1 MRSGNRWLIAGL
13 AGVTLALPSIPCAA
27 QGNAGRA
34 TTGSGAAR
42 STPGDATTGGRTGG
56 TTAPSTATGAA
67 QQGSFQAPAPIRPGQ
82 TVSVLA
88 FPFGFTADSDTAA
101 KPTAPGS
108 AVAGVPDAAATGLTA
123 DQQRMSEYLTG
134 IVKAGFLA
142 TPAYTVMT
150 YHPQSSLVARAV
162 KDGVLTNAQTLD
174 VVAPATGAVD
184 VDRARVLTNR
194 LGIQAFLVGTMEVK
208 TPPKSNT
215 VEITLETQLISSA
228 TGEVLRSAAV
238 SGAAAGAEGV
248 PLQTVQERAALETA
262 QKVLPA
268 MGIQLQAPRAAE
280 APATSKGKAKAS
292 KSKASTQPKRE
303 QKTAATKSASSK
315 DERKA
320 AEEAR
325 KQEEAARKQQERQAE
340 AARKEQARAEEKARE
355 AQKEAKKAAEK
366 AEREAKRQAEKSRDQ
381 DKHAASSKKESVK
394 PAVQT
399 DNTAA
404 APHPSTIQTA
414 QAAPAAPAPAPA
426 ATAAPAGTSASA
438 IPNSVTARADASGY
452 PVPYGY
458 AVDATSPKLPS
469 RDRTHLRVPAWLG
482 VAGFLT
488 GISFLL

>member
-1 MRSGNRWLIAGL
+1 MRSGNRWLMAGL
-13 AGVTLALPSIPCAA
+13 AGITLALPSVPCAA
-27 QGNAGRA
+27 QGTAGRA
-34 TTGSGAAR
+34 TPGGGAAR
-42 STPGDATTGGRTGG
+42 PNSLGEATQMGGRTGTTAGTGTG
-56 TTAPSTATGAA
+56 TTGTGSA
-67 QQGSFQAPAPIRPGQ
+67 QQGSFQPPPPIRPGQ
-82 TVSVLA
+82 TISVLA
-88 FPFGFTADSDTAA
+88 FPFGFTSESETAA
-101 KPTAPGS
+101 KPPAPGS
-108 AVAGVPDAAATGLTA
+108 AVAGVPDAAATGLSA
-123 DQQRMSEYLTG
+123 EQQRMSEYLTG

-142 TPAYTVMT
+142 TPAYTVMS

-174 VVAPATGAVD
+174 IVAPATGAVD

-194 LGIQAFLVGTMEVK
+194 LGIQAFLVGTMDVK
-208 TPPKSNT
+208 TTPKTNT
-215 VEITLETQLISSA
+215 VEITLDTQLINSA

-248 PLQTVQERAALETA
+248 ALQTVQERAALETA

-268 MGIQLQAPRAAE
+268 MGIQLQAPRPVE
-280 APATSKGKAKAS
+280 APAATKGKSKGS
-292 KSKASTQPKRE
+292 KTKASTQPKRE
-303 QKTAATKSASSK
+303 PKAASAKTASSR

-325 KQEEAARKQQERQAE
+325 KQEEAARK
-340 AARKEQARAEEKARE
+340 EQARAEEQARE

-366 AEREAKRQAEKSRDQ
+366 AEREAKRQAEKNRDQ
-381 DKHAASSKKESVK
+381 EKRAASASKKDSVK

-404 APHPSTIQTA
+404 APRPSTIPAAQTA
-414 QAAPAAPAPAPA
+414 QAAPAAPAPAA
-426 ATAAPAGTSASA
+426 AAAAAPTGTSASA
-438 IPNSVTARADASGY
+438 IPATVTARADASGY

-469 RDRTHLRVPAWLG
+469 RDRTHLKVPAWLG

-488 GISFLL
+488 GLSFLL